1 MNKDLTKKCESI
13 KNSFVKNNS
22 LDYSVLIAEVDKNSH
37 FRTDRQHTNAVRFFT
52 ERGIIITEQDKISK
66 MNFSSDEL
74 EFAEK
79 LCKNAI
85 DKYVDVLS
93 INKNISND
101 RMLLFKKYIEQ
112 LGYKIDESSFEDDDE
127 DLMEQEYPDDEFE
140 SDDDNETISK
150 NSNEIPYYDSDSVRQ
165 YLKEI
170 AQYDVLSDE
179 EEFEIA
185 NKYAETKDI
194 ALREKLVNH
203 NLRLVVSIAKHYNT
217 NMLGLMDLIQFGNL
231 GLITAVERF
240 DPSLGFKLST
250 YATWWIKQ
258 SIIRGLGNEGRII
271 RMPIHAVEQAI
282 KNRNSKIELE
292 RTLGRSCTEEELVKY
307 INDNQLFVSKQITNM
322 DIPTLRLY
330 ENTFDGNIVSLYTP
344 IGSEDGRDDSYLG
357 DFIPSD
363 EPSPEDVAMKNALK
377 DIMNDVIN
385 NCLKSEKEIRVIRLR
400 FGLDDGVTR
409 TLEQVSKYFG
419 VTRERIRQIESKA
432 LRRIRNSRYARQQL
446 KGYDIDWTYPLKGN

>member
-22 LDYSVLIAEVDKNSH
+22 LDYSVLITEVDKNSH
-37 FRTDRQHTNAVRFFT
+37 FRTDGQRANAVRFFT

-74 EFAEK
+74 EFVEK

-85 DKYVDVLS
+85 DNYVDVLS
-93 INKNISND
+93 INKNIRND
-101 RMLLFKKYIEQ
+101 KMLLFKKYIEQ
-112 LGYKIDESSFEDDDE
+112 PGYKIDESSFEDAE
-127 DLMEQEYPDDEFE
+127 DLMEQEYPDDEFD

-150 NSNEIPYYDSDSVRQ
+150 KSNEIPYYDSDSVRQ
-165 YLKEI
+165 YFKEI
-170 AQYDVLSDE
+170 AQYDILSNE

-258 SIIRGLGNEGRII
+258 SIIRGLGNEGRTI
-271 RMPIHAVEQAI
+271 RMPIRAVEQAI

-292 RTLGRSCTEEELVKY
+292 QTLGRLYTEEELVKY
-307 INDNQLFVSKQITNM
+307 INDNKLFVSKQITNM
-322 DIPTLRLY
+322 DIPKLRLY
-330 ENTFDGNIVSLYTP
+330 ENAFDGNIVSLYTT

-357 DFIPSD
+357 EFIPSD

-385 NCLKSEKEIRVIRLR
+385 NCLKNEKEIRVIRLR
-400 FGLDDGVTR
+400 FGLDDGIFR

-419 VTRERIRQIESKA
+419 VNRERIRQIESKA

-446 KGYDIDWTYPLKGN
+446 NGYGIDWKDPLKGN

>member
-37 FRTDRQHTNAVRFFT
+37 FRTDGQHANAVRFFV
-52 ERGIIITEQDKISK
+52 ERGIIITEQDKISR

-74 EFAEK
+74 EFVEK

-101 RMLLFKKYIEQ
+101 KMLLFKKYIEQ
-112 LGYKIDESSFEDDDE
+112 LGYKIDESSYEDAD
-127 DLMEQEYPDDEFE
+127 DLMEQEYPADEFE
-140 SDDDNETISK
+140 SDDEDKDDKKFEP
-150 NSNEIPYYDSDSVRQ
+150 IPYYDSDSVKQ

-170 AQYDVLSDE
+170 AQYEILSDE
-179 EEFEIA
+179 EELELTT
-185 NKYAETKDI
+185 KYAETKDI
-194 ALREKLVNH
+194 KLREKLVNH

-292 RTLGRSCTEEELVKY
+292 RTLNRSCTEEELVKY

-344 IGSEDGRDDSYLG
+344 IGSEDDRDDSYLG

-363 EPSPEDVAMKNALK
+363 EPSPEDITMKNALK
-377 DIMNDVIN
+377 GIMDDVLN

-400 FGLDDGVTR
+400 FGLDDGVPR

-432 LRRIRNSRYARQQL
+432 LKRIRNSRYARQQL
-446 KGYDIDWTYPLKGN
+446 KGYGIDWRYPLKGN

>member
-37 FRTDRQHTNAVRFFT
+37 FRTDGQHANAVRFFV
-52 ERGIIITEQDKISK
+52 ERGIIITEHDKISK
-66 MNFSSDEL
+66 MNFSSNEL
-74 EFAEK
+74 EFVEK

-85 DKYVDVLS
+85 DNYVDVLS

-101 RMLLFKKYIEQ
+101 KMLLFKKYIEQ
-112 LGYKIDESSFEDDDE
+112 LGYKIDESSFEDDE
-127 DLMEQEYPDDEFE
+127 DLMEQEYPVDEF
-140 SDDDNETISK
+140 
-150 NSNEIPYYDSDSVRQ
+150 SNEDENDNKKFEPIPYYDSDSVKL

-170 AQYDVLSDE
+170 AQYDLLSDE
-179 EEFEIA
+179 EEYA
-185 NKYAETKDI
+185 LTVKYAETKDVK
-194 ALREKLVNH
+194 LREKLVNH

-258 SIIRGLGNEGRII
+258 SIIRGLGNEGRTI

-377 DIMNDVIN
+377 DIMDDVVN

-400 FGLDDGVTR
+400 FGLDDGVPR

-446 KGYDIDWTYPLKGN
+446 KGYDIESKYPLRGN

>member
-37 FRTDRQHTNAVRFFT
+37 FRTNGQHANAVRFFT

-66 MNFSSDEL
+66 MNFSSNEL

-85 DKYVDVLS
+85 DNYVDVLS
-93 INKNISND
+93 INKTISND

-112 LGYKIDESSFEDDDE
+112 LGYKVDESSFEDDDE

-140 SDDDNETISK
+140 SDDNETNSK
-150 NSNEIPYYDSDSVRQ
+150 NSNESPYYDSDSVRQ

-185 NKYAETKDI
+185 NKYAKTKDI

-258 SIIRGLGNEGRII
+258 SIIRGLGNEGRTI

-307 INDNQLFVSKQITNM
+307 INDNKLFVSKQITNM

-330 ENTFDGNIVSLYTP
+330 ENAFDGNIVSLYTP
-344 IGSEDGRDDSYLG
+344 VGSEDGRDDSFLC

-377 DIMNDVIN
+377 DIMNDVVN

-400 FGLDDGVTR
+400 YGLDDGIPR

-446 KGYDIDWTYPLKGN
+446 KGYDIDPKYPLKGN

>member
-22 LDYSVLIAEVDKNSH
+22 LDYSVLITEVDKNSH
-37 FRTDRQHTNAVRFFT
+37 FRTDGQRANAVRFFT

-74 EFAEK
+74 EFVEK

-85 DKYVDVLS
+85 DNYVDVLS
-93 INKNISND
+93 INKNIRND
-101 RMLLFKKYIEQ
+101 KMLLFKKYIEQ
-112 LGYKIDESSFEDDDE
+112 PGYKIDESSFEDAE
-127 DLMEQEYPDDEFE
+127 DLMEQEYPDDEFD

-150 NSNEIPYYDSDSVRQ
+150 KSNEIPYYDSDSVRQ
-165 YLKEI
+165 YFKEI
-170 AQYDVLSDE
+170 AQYDILSNE

-250 YATWWIKQ
+250 YATWWIRQ
-258 SIIRGLGNEGRII
+258 SIIRGLGNEGRTI
-271 RMPIHAVEQAI
+271 RMPIRAVEQAI

-292 RTLGRSCTEEELVKY
+292 QTLGRLYTEEELVKY
-307 INDNQLFVSKQITNM
+307 INDNKLFVSKQITNM
-322 DIPTLRLY
+322 DIPKLRLY
-330 ENTFDGNIVSLYTP
+330 ENAFDGNIVSLYTT

-357 DFIPSD
+357 EFIPSD

-385 NCLKSEKEIRVIRLR
+385 NCLKNEKEIRVIRLR
-400 FGLDDGVTR
+400 FGLDDGIFR

-419 VTRERIRQIESKA
+419 VNRERIRQIESKA

-446 KGYDIDWTYPLKGN
+446 NGYGIDWKDPLKGN

>member
-1 MNKDLTKKCESI
+1 
-13 KNSFVKNNS
+13 
-22 LDYSVLIAEVDKNSH
+22 
-37 FRTDRQHTNAVRFFT
+37 
-52 ERGIIITEQDKISK
+52 
-66 MNFSSDEL
+66 
-74 EFAEK
+74 
-79 LCKNAI
+79 
-85 DKYVDVLS
+85 
-93 INKNISND
+93 
-101 RMLLFKKYIEQ
+101 
-112 LGYKIDESSFEDDDE
+112 
-127 DLMEQEYPDDEFE
+127 
-140 SDDDNETISK
+140 
-150 NSNEIPYYDSDSVRQ
+150 
-165 YLKEI
+165 
-170 AQYDVLSDE
+170 
-179 EEFEIA
+179 
-185 NKYAETKDI
+185 
-194 ALREKLVNH
+194 
-203 NLRLVVSIAKHYNT
+203 
-217 NMLGLMDLIQFGNL
+217 MDLIQFGNL

-258 SIIRGLGNEGRII
+258 SIIRGLGNEGRTI

-292 RTLGRSCTEEELVKY
+292 RTLGRSASEEELVKY
-307 INDNQLFVSKQITNM
+307 INDNKLFVSKQVTNM

-446 KGYDIDWTYPLKGN
+446 KGYDIDWKYPLKGN

>member
-37 FRTDRQHTNAVRFFT
+37 FRTDGQHTNAVRFFT
-52 ERGIIITEQDKISK
+52 ERGIIITEHDKISK

-85 DKYVDVLS
+85 DNYVDVLS
-93 INKNISND
+93 INKTISND

-112 LGYKIDESSFEDDDE
+112 LGYKIDEPSFEDDN

-140 SDDDNETISK
+140 SDDDNNETNNK
-150 NSNEIPYYDSDSVRQ
+150 NSNESSYYDSDSVKQ

-258 SIIRGLGNEGRII
+258 SIIRGLGNEGRTI

-307 INDNQLFVSKQITNM
+307 INDNKLFVSKQITNM

-330 ENTFDGNIVSLYTP
+330 ENAFDGNIVSLYTP
-344 IGSEDGRDDSYLG
+344 VGSEDGRDDSFLC

-446 KGYDIDWTYPLKGN
+446 KGYDIDWKYPLKGN

>member
-37 FRTDRQHTNAVRFFT
+37 FRTDGQHANAVRFFT
-52 ERGIIITEQDKISK
+52 EKGIIITEQDKISK

-112 LGYKIDESSFEDDDE
+112 LGYKIDESSFEDDE
-127 DLMEQEYPDDEFE
+127 DLMEQEYPADEFSSDDE
-140 SDDDNETISK
+140 DKDDNKFEP
-150 NSNEIPYYDSDSVRQ
+150 IPYYDSDSVRL

-170 AQYDVLSDE
+170 AQYDILSDE

-258 SIIRGLGNEGRII
+258 SIIRGLGNEGRTI

-307 INDNQLFVSKQITNM
+307 INDNQLFVSKQITSM

-357 DFIPSD
+357 DFIPSN

-419 VTRERIRQIESKA
+419 VTGERIRQIESKA

-446 KGYDIDWTYPLKGN
+446 KGYDIDWKYPLKGN

>member
-37 FRTDRQHTNAVRFFT
+37 FRTDGQHANAVRFFT

-112 LGYKIDESSFEDDDE
+112 LGYKIDESSFEDDE
-127 DLMEQEYPDDEFE
+127 DLMEQEYPADEFSSDDE
-140 SDDDNETISK
+140 DKDDNKFEP
-150 NSNEIPYYDSDSVRQ
+150 IPYYDSDSVRL

-170 AQYDVLSDE
+170 AQYDILSDE

-258 SIIRGLGNEGRII
+258 SIIRGLGNEGRTI

-307 INDNQLFVSKQITNM
+307 INDNQLFVSKQITSM

-357 DFIPSD
+357 DFIPSN

-446 KGYDIDWTYPLKGN
+446 KGYDIDWKYPLKGN

>member
-37 FRTDRQHTNAVRFFT
+37 FRTDGQHANAVRFFT
-52 ERGIIITEQDKISK
+52 EKGIIITEQDKISK

-112 LGYKIDESSFEDDDE
+112 LGYKIDESSFEDDE
-127 DLMEQEYPDDEFE
+127 DLMEQEYPADEFSSDDE
-140 SDDDNETISK
+140 DKDDNKFEP
-150 NSNEIPYYDSDSVRQ
+150 IPYYDSDSVRL

-170 AQYDVLSDE
+170 AQYDILSDE

-258 SIIRGLGNEGRII
+258 SIIRGLGNEGRTI

-307 INDNQLFVSKQITNM
+307 INDNQLFVSKQITSM

-357 DFIPSD
+357 DFIPSN

-446 KGYDIDWTYPLKGN
+446 KGYDIDWKYPLKGN

>member
-37 FRTDRQHTNAVRFFT
+37 FRTDGQHANAVCFFV

-74 EFAEK
+74 EFVEK

-85 DKYVDVLS
+85 DNYVDVLS
-93 INKNISND
+93 INKNISDNK
-101 RMLLFKKYIEQ
+101 MLLFKKYIEQ
-112 LGYKIDESSFEDDDE
+112 LGYKIDESSFEDDE
-127 DLMEQEYPDDEFE
+127 DLMEQEYPADEF
-140 SDDDNETISK
+140 SDEDENDNKKFEP
-150 NSNEIPYYDSDSVRQ
+150 IPYYDSDSVKL

-170 AQYDVLSDE
+170 AQYDLLSDE
-179 EEFEIA
+179 EEYELAI
-185 NKYAETKDI
+185 KYAETKDVK
-194 ALREKLVNH
+194 LREKLVNH

-240 DPSLGFKLST
+240 NPSLGFKLST

-258 SIIRGLGNEGRII
+258 SIIRGLGNEGRTI

-363 EPSPEDVAMKNALK
+363 EPSPEDIAMKNALK
-377 DIMNDVIN
+377 GIMDDVIN

-400 FGLDDGVTR
+400 FGLDDGTPR

-446 KGYDIDWTYPLKGN
+446 KGYDIDLRYPLKGN

>member
-37 FRTDRQHTNAVRFFT
+37 FRTDGQHANAVRFFT

-85 DKYVDVLS
+85 DNYVDVLS
-93 INKNISND
+93 INKTISND

-112 LGYKIDESSFEDDDE
+112 LGYKIDESSFDDAE
-127 DLMEQEYPDDEFE
+127 DLMEQEYPDDEFD
-140 SDDDNETISK
+140 SDDDNETNNK
-150 NSNEIPYYDSDSVRQ
+150 NSNELPYYDSDSVRQ

-170 AQYDVLSDE
+170 AQYDIISDE
-179 EEFEIA
+179 EECEIA

-258 SIIRGLGNEGRII
+258 SIIRGLGNEGRTI

-292 RTLGRSCTEEELVKY
+292 RTLGRSASEEELVKY
-307 INDNQLFVSKQITNM
+307 INDNKLFVSKQVTNM

-446 KGYDIDWTYPLKGN
+446 KGYDIDWKYPLKGN

>member
-37 FRTDRQHTNAVRFFT
+37 FRTDGQHANAVRFFT

-101 RMLLFKKYIEQ
+101 KMLLFKKYIEQ
-112 LGYKIDESSFEDDDE
+112 LGYKIDESSFEDAE
-127 DLMEQEYPDDEFE
+127 DLMEQEYPADEFS
-140 SDDDNETISK
+140 SDDDEDK
-150 NSNEIPYYDSDSVRQ
+150 DDKKFEPIPYYDSDNVRL

-170 AQYDVLSDE
+170 AQYDILSDE
-179 EEFEIA
+179 EEFELTT
-185 NKYAETKDI
+185 KYAETKDI

-258 SIIRGLGNEGRII
+258 SIIRGLGNEGRTI

-307 INDNQLFVSKQITNM
+307 INDNQLFVSKQITSM

-377 DIMNDVIN
+377 DIMDDVIN

-446 KGYDIDWTYPLKGN
+446 KGYDIDWKYPLKGN

>member
-37 FRTDRQHTNAVRFFT
+37 FRTDGQHANAVRFFT

-79 LCKNAI
+79 LCKNDI
-85 DKYVDVLS
+85 DNYVNVLS
-93 INKNISND
+93 INKTISND

-112 LGYKIDESSFEDDDE
+112 LGYKIDKSSFEDAE
-127 DLMEQEYPDDEFE
+127 DLMEQEYPDDEFD
-140 SDDDNETISK
+140 SDDNETNNK
-150 NSNEIPYYDSDSVRQ
+150 NSNELPYYDNDSVRQ

-170 AQYDVLSDE
+170 AQYDILSDE

-292 RTLGRSCTEEELVKY
+292 RTLGRSCTDAELVKY
-307 INDNQLFVSKQITNM
+307 INDNKLFVSKQIISM

-363 EPSPEDVAMKNALK
+363 KPSPEDVAMKNALK

-419 VTRERIRQIESKA
+419 VTKERIRQIESEA

-446 KGYDIDWTYPLKGN
+446 KEYDIDWTYPLKGN

>member
-37 FRTDRQHTNAVRFFT
+37 FRTDGQHANAVRFFV

-74 EFAEK
+74 EFVEK

-85 DKYVDVLS
+85 DNYVDVLS

-101 RMLLFKKYIEQ
+101 KMLLFKKYIEQ
-112 LGYKIDESSFEDDDE
+112 LGYKIDESSFEDDE
-127 DLMEQEYPDDEFE
+127 DLMEQEYPVDEF
-140 SDDDNETISK
+140 SDEDENDNKKFEP
-150 NSNEIPYYDSDSVRQ
+150 IPYYDSDSVKL

-170 AQYDVLSDE
+170 AQYDLLSDE
-179 EEFEIA
+179 EEYA
-185 NKYAETKDI
+185 LTVKYTETKDVK
-194 ALREKLVNH
+194 LREKLVNH

-258 SIIRGLGNEGRII
+258 SIIRGLGNEGRTI

-363 EPSPEDVAMKNALK
+363 EPSPEDIAMKNALK

-385 NCLKSEKEIRVIRLR
+385 NCLKSEKEMRVIRLR
-400 FGLDDGVTR
+400 FGLDDGVPR

-446 KGYDIDWTYPLKGN
+446 KGYDIDLRYPLKGN

>member
-1 MNKDLTKKCESI
+1 MNKDLTKKCKSI

-37 FRTDRQHTNAVRFFT
+37 FRTNGQHANAVRFFT

-66 MNFSSDEL
+66 MNFSFDEL
-74 EFAEK
+74 EFVEK

-85 DKYVDVLS
+85 DNYVDVLS

-101 RMLLFKKYIEQ
+101 KMLLFKKYIEQ
-112 LGYKIDESSFEDDDE
+112 LGYKIDESSFEDVE
-127 DLMEQEYPDDEFE
+127 ALMEQEYPDDEFE

-150 NSNEIPYYDSDSVRQ
+150 KSNEIPYYDSDNVRQ
-165 YLKEI
+165 YFKEI
-170 AQYDVLSDE
+170 TQYDILSGE

-217 NMLGLMDLIQFGNL
+217 NMLGLMDLIQYGNL

-258 SIIRGLGNEGRII
+258 SIIRGLGNEGRTI

-292 RTLGRSCTEEELVKY
+292 QTLGRSCTEEELVKY
-307 INDNQLFVSKQITNM
+307 INDNQLFVSKQVTNM
-322 DIPTLRLY
+322 DIPKLRLY
-330 ENTFDGNIVSLYTP
+330 ENTFDGNIVSLYTS
-344 IGSEDGRDDSYLG
+344 IGSEDGRDEAYLG

-385 NCLKSEKEIRVIRLR
+385 NCLKSEKEIQVIRLR
-400 FGLDDGVTR
+400 FGLDDGVFR

-446 KGYDIDWTYPLKGN
+446 KGYGIDWKYPLKGN

>member
-37 FRTDRQHTNAVRFFT
+37 FRTDGQHANAVRFFI
-52 ERGIIITEQDKISK
+52 EKGIIITEHDKISK
-66 MNFSSDEL
+66 MNFSSAEL
-74 EFAEK
+74 EFVEK

-85 DKYVDVLS
+85 DNYVDVLS

-112 LGYKIDESSFEDDDE
+112 LGYKIDESSFEDTE

-140 SDDDNETISK
+140 SDDDNEANSK
-150 NSNEIPYYDSDSVRQ
+150 KSNEISYYDSDSVKQ

-170 AQYDVLSDE
+170 AQYDILSDE
-179 EEFEIA
+179 EEFELT

-258 SIIRGLGNEGRII
+258 SIIRGLGNEGRTI

-363 EPSPEDVAMKNALK
+363 EPSPEDIAMKNALK

-400 FGLDDGVTR
+400 FGLDDGVPR

-446 KGYDIDWTYPLKGN
+446 KGYDIDLKYPLKGN

>member
-37 FRTDRQHTNAVRFFT
+37 FRTDGQHANAVRFFV
-52 ERGIIITEQDKISK
+52 ERGIIITEHGKISK

-85 DKYVDVLS
+85 DNYVDVLS

-101 RMLLFKKYIEQ
+101 KMLLFKKYIEQ
-112 LGYKIDESSFEDDDE
+112 LGYKIDESSFEDAD

-150 NSNEIPYYDSDSVRQ
+150 KSNEIPYYDSDSVRQ

-170 AQYDVLSDE
+170 AQYDILSDE

-258 SIIRGLGNEGRII
+258 SIIRGLGNEGRTI

-400 FGLDDGVTR
+400 FGLDDGISR

-446 KGYDIDWTYPLKGN
+446 KGYDIDWKYLLKGN